1 MHPSL
6 FDHKARILTLVICL
20 FLAACQRSTAKTA
33 VAGFIPPTEIP
44 VPTKIVVTVAS
55 NPTPQVNCVDVLSF
69 SDDITIPDGT
79 VVKPGEELEKK
90 WQVRNNG
97 TCDWTDKYTLRII
110 AGDPLGSPDSQPLY
124 PARSGSVA
132 PIRMI
137 LKAPE
142 TPGGYR
148 TAWQAFNAAGKAFG
162 DVIYIDIVVQ

>member
-1 MHPSL
+1 
-6 FDHKARILTLVICL
+6 
-20 FLAACQRSTAKTA
+20 
-33 VAGFIPPTEIP
+33 
-44 VPTKIVVTVAS
+44 
-55 NPTPQVNCVDVLSF
+55 VDVLSF
-69 SDDITIPDGT
+69 TDDITIPDGT
-79 VVKPGEELEKK
+79 VVKPGEDLEKK

-110 AGDPLGSPDSQPLY
+110 AGDSLGSPDSQPLY